1 MRQLGHDAL
10 HVLGGGGLEAVG
22 GEARALG
29 LHDRD
34 LVLEAARVVGADL
47 RAEAVLER
55 RDDPAAVRIV
65 LGVGARHDVEV
76 EGQAHLVAA
85 DLDIALL
92 HDVQEADL
100 DPLGEVRQLVDRE
113 DAAVRARQETVVD
126 GQLVGEVA
134 PLGHLDR
141 VHLTDQ
147 IGDGDVRRGELLA
160 VAAVAREPDDAG
172 GVALVREALPAG
184 GADRREGRVVDLAA
198 REGGHLVVE
207 QADEQTRHARFRL
220 PALAEEHDVLAGE
233 DRVLDLREDALLV
246 ADDPRE
252 DRLAALE
259 PADQVVAQFLLDRR
273 RLVPAVPELSDGRRL
288 GHAQ

>member
-1 MRQLGHDAL
+1 
-10 HVLGGGGLEAVG
+10 
-22 GEARALG
+22 
-29 LHDRD
+29 
-34 LVLEAARVVGADL
+34 
-47 RAEAVLER
+47 
-55 RDDPAAVRIV
+55 
-65 LGVGARHDVEV
+65 
-76 EGQAHLVAA
+76 
-85 DLDIALL
+85 
-92 HDVQEADL
+92 
-100 DPLGEVRQLVDRE
+100 
-113 DAAVRARQETVVD
+113 
-126 GQLVGEVA
+126 EVA

-160 VAAVAREPDDAG
+160 VAAVAWEPDDAG

-207 QADEQTRHARFRL
+207 QADEQTRHARLRL

-259 PADQVVAQFLLDRR
+259 PADQVVAQLLLDRR